1 MGFKPGRTI
10 HRRLGGGKYQRAGF
24 VFFCD
29 AINTRI
35 QQSIDRIKKRSG
47 AAIGA
52 AGKVVGRYYLEPG
65 GRYEFMTD
73 KIEND
78 LRHGLEFIMRVR
90 SFYTLSDLIKTD
102 YITFF
107 TLLEECEAEQKEA
120 IARAK
125 EKQ

>member
-1 MGFKPGRTI
+1 
-10 HRRLGGGKYQRAGF
+10 
-24 VFFCD
+24 
-29 AINTRI
+29 
-35 QQSIDRIKKRSG
+35 
-47 AAIGA
+47 
-52 AGKVVGRYYLEPG
+52 
-65 GRYEFMTD
+65 MTD

-107 TLLEECEAEQKEA
+107 TLLEVCEAEQKEA